1 MNLWEINS
9 VKHYNNPN
17 YLIVIKAKKKTKGI
31 AIDGGNMGK
40 YRNQTEWLLNTKT
53 KYITKNIDRYNKRIL
68 IELI

>member
-1 MNLWEINS
+1 M
-9 VKHYNNPN
+9 
-17 YLIVIKAKKKTKGI
+17 IKVKKKTKGI